1 MTDIRQQQVPR
12 QAKHQVQTTHHQSSQ
27 ALIELFQQARTQSYC
42 SLILGVAGIIC
53 FAVFGTLASM
63 ARFKDSEAIY
73 YAFYYLPY
81 ALIGLSIPITLYHV
95 FLMYR
100 YRIIQANILLI
111 MLSFGLLLPL
121 VALIKYVNG
130 DGIQAAMAVFLAM
143 VAWFS
148 MPYLLKVNIIRFLN
162 FLTQGNSDDNKQ
174 SKRKHPKHK

>member
-1 MTDIRQQQVPR
+1 MTQTRQHQAPR

-73 YAFYYLPY
+73 YAFHYLPY

-111 MLSFGLLLPL
+111 MLSFGLLLPV
-121 VALIKYVNG
+121 VALIKYING
-130 DGIQAAMAVFLAM
+130 DAYKQQWRYFWRWWRGFLC
-143 VAWFS
+143 
-148 MPYLLKVNIIRFLN
+148 LICLR
-162 FLTQGNSDDNKQ
+162 
-174 SKRKHPKHK
+174 

>member
-1 MTDIRQQQVPR
+1 
-12 QAKHQVQTTHHQSSQ
+12 
-27 ALIELFQQARTQSYC
+27 
-42 SLILGVAGIIC
+42 
-53 FAVFGTLASM
+53 M

-73 YAFYYLPY
+73 YAFHYLPY

-111 MLSFGLLLPL
+111 MLSFGLLLPV
-121 VALIKYVNG
+121 VALIKYING

-162 FLTQGNSDDNKQ
+162 FLTQGNSDDNK
-174 SKRKHPKHK
+174 HPEHK